1 MDKKIKV
8 KIVAPTK
15 KIYEGEADLV
25 IMRTKTGD
33 LGVLKGHENLSTVLD
48 LGILR
53 IIEGDEEQ
61 KIALLGGFTE
71 VSKEGVSILTDSAE
85 LYEDIDVERAIEAK
99 KRAEKRIADKKES
112 TDIKRAEIALKRAL
126 VRIELKK

>member
-53 IIEGDEEQ
+53 IIEGDKEQ
-61 KIALLGGFTE
+61 KIALLGGFAE